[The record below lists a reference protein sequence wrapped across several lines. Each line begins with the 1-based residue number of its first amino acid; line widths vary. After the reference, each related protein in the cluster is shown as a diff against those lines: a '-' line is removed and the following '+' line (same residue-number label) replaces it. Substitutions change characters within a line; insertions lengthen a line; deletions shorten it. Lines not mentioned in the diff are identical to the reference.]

1 MKNPSHPSILYAD
14 DNQDSRDLVSMIC
27 QLADIEIVVAGT
39 VEEALQISQ
48 SRKFDLFLLD
58 SRFPDG
64 SGLDLCR
71 RLREYAPAAPILFL
85 SGNAYE
91 ADVKNG
97 LSAGADEYLIKPF
110 TGNLAETIRRNIEQ
124 SRNARLEEKSETIK
138 TTKPACV

>member
-1 MKNPSHPSILYAD
+1 MKNPEHPSVLYAD
-14 DNQDSRDLVSMIC
+14 DNQDSCDLVSMIC
-27 QLADIEIVVAGT
+27 QLAGIEIVVAGT
-39 VEEALQISQ
+39 FSEALQISQ

-85 SGNAYE
+85 SGNAFA

-97 LSAGADEYLIKPF
+97 LGAGANDYLTKPF
-110 TGNLAETIRRNIEQ
+110 MGNLAEIIRQNIKQ
-124 SRNARLEEKSETIK
+124 SQNSG
-138 TTKPACV
+138 